1 MCCIL
6 VLLAL
11 VGPRF
16 VLVILW
22 LLTDYLSRAFDAF
35 LLPFL
40 GFLFLPWTTL
50 AYAIAQNELGGL
62 SGLGLLVLVLGFLV
76 ARGALG
82 GGARGRRGGVGSE
95 LRGAVAGQRAL
106 GRSGSGRSCG

>member
-22 LLTDYLSRAFDAF
+22 LLTDYLSRAFDA
-35 LLPFL
+35 

-76 ARGALG
+76 DLGALG
-82 GGARGRRGGVGSE
+82 GGARGRSWGGGS
-95 LRGAVAGQRAL
+95 
-106 GRSGSGRSCG
+106 

>member
-1 MCCIL
+1 VCCIL

-16 VLVILW
+16 VLFVLW
-22 LLTDYLSRAFDAF
+22 LLTDYLNRAFDNF

-50 AYAIAQNELGGL
+50 AYAIAQNELGGAL
-62 SGLGLLVLVLGFLV
+62 SGIGLVVLVIGFLIDV
-76 ARGALG
+76 GVLG
-82 GGARGRRGGVGSE
+82 GGARRRYAS
-95 LRGAVAGQRAL
+95 
-106 GRSGSGRSCG
+106 

>member
-1 MCCIL
+1 MPPRCACATMRAMCCVIA
-6 VLLAL
+6 LLAFL
-11 VGPRF
+11 GPR
-16 VLVILW
+16 LVIFLLW

-76 ARGALG
+76 DLGALG
-82 GGARGRRGGVGSE
+82 GGARGRSWGGGS
-95 LRGAVAGQRAL
+95 
-106 GRSGSGRSCG
+106 